1 MNTYDILKLSSLM
14 SYQTW
19 LLAVLD
25 DPNDPQ
31 GSYKDMNA
39 SSAKSL
45 QNKYE
50 AAMIESL
57 GRNNSVSSDASGYS
71 YGFRVLIKK
80 GSDSYA
86 PLSSHATRLQKV
98 SNAPYKERVLTGE
111 IVMSEYKAAQ
121 LSCTSY
127 PSDKVIKERLNGQGL
142 YSFRLEDLVTVVGF
156 KGTRFFLTDT
166 IFIQNAAS
174 RDIIGYY
181 YTSNVEQLPPLQ
193 ITAEDVIDEFLI
205 SNSDSKLVTEVL
217 SDINKGTVDALT
229 ALAEMPET
237 LRSVIAGLGM
247 VADLLRSVKNKEI
260 SLTRAFDNRK
270 KFLSQRY
277 SSDLETIRSSRYKSE
292 KLRRRDLR
300 RREQSYRKAVQNS
313 TVEFN
318 SAVAGIWLNFRYN
331 IMPTVYLI
339 EDVLK
344 TLDASGTYI
353 TRRDGFPSVKE
364 YDVLGNKV
372 KVNVN
377 SRCTIK
383 RRLKQSPLKAVIS
396 ANFLTTAWELVPLSF
411 VVDWFVS
418 IGDFISS
425 ITMSASILQ
434 EAACWAERKDLN
446 TEFTNS
452 AGQKVV
458 FSGSCYHRTPI
469 NPQALT
475 GICFKYEMDLNR
487 YRDAIALLWVFTR
500 EKFRHTRGSP
510 HVKLT

>member
-1 MNTYDILKLSSLM
+1 MKTYDILKLSSLH
-14 SYQTW
+14 SSQTW

-25 DPNDPQ
+25 NPLDPQ
-31 GSYKDMNA
+31 GSYKDMKA

-45 QNKYE
+45 QKKYE
-50 AAMIESL
+50 ASMRDSL
-57 GRNNSVSSDASGYS
+57 GRNNSVSSDASGYR
-71 YGFRVLIKK
+71 YGFRVLVKE

-127 PSDKVIKERLNGQGL
+127 PSDKVVKERLNGQGL
-142 YSFRLEDLVTVVGF
+142 YSFFLEDLVTVVGF
-156 KGTRFFLTDT
+156 KGTRFFLTET
-166 IFIQNAAS
+166 IFIQNPAS
-174 RDIIGYY
+174 REIVGYY
-181 YTSNVEQLPPLQ
+181 YTSDITQLPPLQ
-193 ITAEDVIDEFLI
+193 VTAEDVIDKFLI
-205 SNSDSKLVTEVL
+205 SNTDSKLVTEIL

-237 LRSVIAGLGM
+237 LRSVIAGLSM
-247 VADLLRSVKNKEI
+247 VADLFRSVKKKEI

-277 SSDLETIRSSRYKSE
+277 ASDLENIRSSRYKSE
-292 KLRRRDLR
+292 KLRRRDLK

-331 IMPTVYLI
+331 IMPNVYLI
-339 EDVLK
+339 EDVFK
-344 TLDASGTYI
+344 TLNASGTYI

-383 RRLKQSPLKAVIS
+383 RRLKQSPLKATIS
-396 ANFLTTAWELVPLSF
+396 ANVLTTAWELVPLSF
-411 VVDWFVS
+411 VVDWFIS

-425 ITMSASILQ
+425 ITISASILQ

-446 TEFTNS
+446 TEFTNK

-458 FSGSCYHRTPI
+458 FSGSCYHRMPI
-469 NPQALT
+469 NPQSLT
-475 GICFKYEMDLNR
+475 GICFKYEMNADR
-487 YRDAIALLWVFTR
+487 YRDSIALLWAFTR
-500 EKFRHTRGSP
+500 EKFRH
-510 HVKLT
+510 K